1 MRTHNIGDT
10 CHRQSCSAFYHN
22 HRHCQSKGCLPGRSA
37 LLTGR
42 PFSTTR
48 GACSTARRLLCF
60 GGSNVDCELLS
71 CTSSTVRSRLCSTTG
86 RPGLTQK
93 EITLPEEGQLKE
105 PANIANSEM
114 PSLMLVSVGHTA
126 VSNYDSRARWLQQTA
141 QWLIYG
147 FLGFA
152 K

>member
-1 MRTHNIGDT
+1 MTADTVKVKVVFLRDGVVRPGDYRMPIRPFST
-10 CHRQSCSAFYHN
+10 TICRMI
-22 HRHCQSKGCLPGRSA
+22 
-37 LLTGR
+37 GR

-60 GGSNVDCELLS
+60 SGSNVDYELLS